1 MKTNRIILIFSFL
14 AFGCNKKASEVNP
27 KGTGTKVGDITLQ
40 TPDKSSLT
48 NVVKQSNVAEVKLET
63 MSKAF
68 EKFEKATNTMTFAN
82 SATELKSLKTGSVV
96 MFEGH
101 SIKKIV
107 SVTESSGKILVKTT
121 PGKFV
126 DYFKSAKIN
135 YGSKFNWTSSVL
147 NSARIGVENG
157 RQAFVQ
163 QTSGPN
169 EWTYKG
175 TIRNWECELAL
186 TPESQGASGRRL
198 GLKLKAKR
206 GGLAALEFNGFISNF
221 DIASTIQVDNSVV
234 NTYSE
239 NHSNMSGEIGVKLA
253 FLSMPEGDAAFELP
267 INFMNVMV
275 IQGGIPVSYRIKCV
289 LKIYPQITQANSSS
303 TADIKLTYSGSNGF
317 NYQNNTLSPN
327 ASLANFEPAVNGDTG
342 SASTTIVGV
351 GVGMEFPRFEI
362 GIFDTV
368 VVPYMLI
375 NTSCINYF
383 ESGLPFIPGPCNSS
397 KLTMK
402 AVAGVDF
409 SFLGLSTARDITLFE
424 RSRTFKTPGSKCPA
438 DGARKNG
445 VDATFE
451 YIQGRIY

>member
-1 MKTNRIILIFSFL
+1 
-14 AFGCNKKASEVNP
+14 
-27 KGTGTKVGDITLQ
+27 
-40 TPDKSSLT
+40 
-48 NVVKQSNVAEVKLET
+48 
-63 MSKAF
+63 
-68 EKFEKATNTMTFAN
+68 
-82 SATELKSLKTGSVV
+82 
-96 MFEGH
+96 
-101 SIKKIV
+101 
-107 SVTESSGKILVKTT
+107 
-121 PGKFV
+121 
-126 DYFKSAKIN
+126 
-135 YGSKFNWTSSVL
+135 
-147 NSARIGVENG
+147 
-157 RQAFVQ
+157 
-163 QTSGPN
+163 
-169 EWTYKG
+169 
-175 TIRNWECELAL
+175 
-186 TPESQGASGRRL
+186 
-198 GLKLKAKR
+198 
-206 GGLAALEFNGFISNF
+206 
-221 DIASTIQVDNSVV
+221 VV

-239 NHSNMSGEIGVKLA
+239 NHSNMNGEIGVKLA

-317 NYQNNTLSPN
+317 NYQNNVLSPN
-327 ASLANFEPAVNGDTG
+327 ANLDNFEPAVNGQTG

-409 SFLGLSTARDITLFE
+409 SFLGLSTSRDITLFE
-424 RSRTFKTPGSKCPA
+424 RSKTFKTPGSKCPA
-438 DGARKNG
+438 DGGRKNG

-451 YIQGRIY
+451 YVQGRIY